1 MAAHKYDIIDEHG
14 TGANGGVVQ
23 GLGTYTGSALDFL
36 RYPNI
41 LIEADLT
48 ALTGTSPTA
57 QLFIDSSVDGVTF
70 GSGDVYSG
78 PVYNGAPAPPNH
90 WGFRGKAAAGKK
102 FFRVRVVVAGTG
114 PSATFAI
121 TVLGA
126 ANA

>member
-14 TGANGGVVQ
+14 TGAIALVL
-23 GLGTYTGSALDFL
+23 GLGTYTGAALDFL
-36 RYPNI
+36 RYPNV
-41 LIEADLT
+41 LVEADLS
-48 ALTGTSPTA
+48 ALSGTTPTA
-57 QLFIDSSVDGVTF
+57 QLFIDSSTDGVTF

-78 PVYNGAPAPPNH
+78 PIYNGAPAPPNH

-102 FFRVRVVVAGTG
+102 FFRVRIVIGGTT
-114 PSATFAI
+114 PSATVAV